1 MVPTFID
8 HILVLVFGLVLPFFS
23 GIRGSEQLGN
33 IYFDERTRRKF
44 FISNSLLLWFMT
56 AIVMLIWY
64 LYDRPFS
71 LMGFRKVEHGWIPWV
86 LTLVMLAAYAAD
98 ILYSLFSPEEFKKTQ
113 EQWENSVPF
122 LPEEYRELR
131 AYTFMCI
138 TAGVCEEILFRG
150 FMVTYFIDP
159 LQTGFHWM
167 AAIFPAI
174 LFSLAHYYQGYKA
187 MLKIFLLSLL
197 FALIFI
203 YSKSLLIIIVI
214 HFLIDFIGGIAA
226 IRMKKKEL
234 FQDN

>member
-1 MVPTFID
+1 MSPSLID

-33 IYFDERTRRKF
+33 IYFDERTRRRF
-44 FISNSLLLWFMT
+44 FISNSLLLWFLT
-56 AIVMLIWY
+56 AIVMLIWFF
-64 LYDRPFS
+64 YDRPFS
-71 LMGFRKVEHGWIPWV
+71 LMGFRNIEPGRIPWI
-86 LTLVMLAAYAAD
+86 LTFILLGAYTAD
-98 ILYSLFSPEEFKKTQ
+98 ILYYIFSKEELQKTQ
-113 EQWENSVPF
+113 EHWESSVPF
-122 LPEEYRELR
+122 LPEHYRELP

-159 LQTGFHWM
+159 MHSGFPWM

-174 LFSLAHYYQGYKA
+174 LFSLAHFYQGYKA
-187 MLKIFLLSLL
+187 MMKIFLLSML

-203 YSKSLLIIIVI
+203 FSKSLLIIIVI

-226 IRMKKKEL
+226 IRMKKKG
-234 FQDN
+234 